1 MVNETEKV
9 SEKEEEEP
17 SAGSFYKIRNKE
29 DKPVQLYNNKM
40 KLKKNEIKKK
50 KEKEKIN
57 LTV

>member
-40 KLKKNEIKKK
+40 KLKKKWNKKK
-50 KEKEKIN
+50 KGKRKN
-57 LTV
+57 